1 MGQYDF
7 TFHFTVSQCPYTCTR
22 IFVADAEIPPALEQL
37 NRLKRGKG
45 RYGTHAREAVEWLDN
60 ATSVVNGEAV
70 GSVQLQGGFET
81 YESWADVEKFLLPN
95 TLLSMD
101 VEVNEVADLS
111 REMRYRLHTRDN
123 SDIPS
128 LSSEYSV
135 GLQSKTPSSPGSTCS
150 SVAPGLTDGSTGEGS
165 KPMMAAESPHLR
177 VSAGNGASPVA
188 AQEDVGTSVV
198 PLSLR
203 PLFNH
208 VLWRIHQNRGEDPL
222 VDNSFILLTNDPQK
236 QAVAQRF
243 GVRVK
248 RLEQLREAIV
258 REDRDYKNRLQF
270 FRKESE
276 ARRVVGSGGDEQ
288 RDNRSEDEDE
298 VLLKRPAR
306 ASHSNSGRQ
315 IWDPNAFGRAP
326 QTARARG
333 RGGFRGSA
341 HNHTHSPPENKPG
354 PAPDRLI
361 DPNSFARPPPNFRR
375 SRGGKRRLWEP
386 T

>member
-1 MGQYDF
+1 ML
-7 TFHFTVSQCPYTCTR
+7 
-22 IFVADAEIPPALEQL
+22 VAESETPSALEQL

-81 YESWADVEKFLLPN
+81 YESWTDVEKFLLPN

-128 LSSEYSV
+128 MSSEYSV

-150 SVAPGLTDGSTGEGS
+150 SVAPGHAVGSTGEGS
-165 KPMMAAESPHLR
+165 KPIMAAESPHLG
-177 VSAGNGASPVA
+177 SEASPVA
-188 AQEDVGTSVV
+188 AQQDVETSVV
-198 PLSLR
+198 PLSVR

-208 VLWRIHQNRGEDPL
+208 VLWRIHQNRGQDPH
-222 VDNSFILLTNDPQK
+222 VDNSFVLLTNDPRK

-276 ARRVVGSGGDEQ
+276 ARRVEGSGGDEQ
-288 RDNRSEDEDE
+288 RDNGNEDEDE

-306 ASHSNSGRQ
+306 ASQSDSGRQ
-315 IWDPNAFGRAP
+315 IWDPNAFGRVP
-326 QTARARG
+326 QPARARG

-341 HNHTHSPPENKPG
+341 HDHTHSPPENKPG
-354 PAPDRLI
+354 PGPDRLI

-375 SRGGKRRLWEP
+375 SRGGRRRLWEP